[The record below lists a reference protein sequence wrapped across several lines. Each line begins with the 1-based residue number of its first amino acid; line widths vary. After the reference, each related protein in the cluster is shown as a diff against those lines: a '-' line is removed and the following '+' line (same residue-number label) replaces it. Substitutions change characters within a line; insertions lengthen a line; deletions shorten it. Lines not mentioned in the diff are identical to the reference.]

1 MSTITKK
8 LKAYSAAAGAMTAF
22 AGVANGQIVHTDIV
36 PDSVITNGESFNLNM
51 DNTGPAEFTFSQLT
65 YLDSLGNPEVW
76 ISQVD
81 VNAPTS
87 AIVGSV
93 FSSSYPFPF
102 ALNNGD
108 SIAASAGADWRDGT
122 VNSGVQYLGVVYGSY
137 TFCNFRGVD
146 KFMGVRFNISGQ
158 PHYGWVR
165 LYVSPLADTIVVK
178 EYAYQT
184 LPNVGL
190 TAGQLVGI
198 ETQETTPVRVFAY
211 NNVLHINRESN
222 GDAAVITVYN
232 SMGQTVY
239 TEQSAENNYTHSLDN
254 LATGIYTVNVTTS
267 TGITSRKIYIH

>member
-36 PDSVITNGESFNLNM
+36 PDSVITDGETFSLNM
-51 DNTGPAEFTFSQLT
+51 DNAGPAEFEFERFT
-65 YLDSLGNPEVW
+65 YLDSLGNPEVTF
-76 ISQVD
+76 SM
-81 VNAPTS
+81 VNVLAPTS
-87 AIVGSV
+87 AIVGSI

-108 SIAASAGADWRDGT
+108 SIAASAGANWRDGSINGGT
-122 VNSGVQYLGVVYGSY
+122 QYLGVVYGSY
-137 TFCNFRGVD
+137 NYCNFLGVD

-165 LYVSPLADTIVVK
+165 LYVSPGADTIIVK

-211 NNVLHINRESN
+211 NNMLHINRESN

-239 TEQSAENNYTHSLDN
+239 TEQSAENNYTHSLEN
-254 LATGIYTVNVTTS
+254 LTAGIYTVSVTTS
-267 TGITSRKIYIH
+267 TGVTTRKIYIH